1 MNALT
6 QAASRIARVLA
17 LLGAIAVVV
26 MMLHICLDVVLRNL
40 FRYSFSST
48 NAMVARYYKVP
59 LAFLPLAYIEL
70 RDEMVSV
77 ELIDSF
83 LPPWLRQLSDALVA
97 AIACGIYGTLAW
109 ATWGSMVSNW
119 RRGTMIELG
128 DIEFLTYPSYIFPT
142 LGFALATGACLVK
155 AADRARHI
163 GRSA

>member
-48 NAMVARYYKVP
+48 NAMVARYYMVP

-128 DIEFLTYPSYIFPT
+128 DTNRACIALAEFSETYP
-142 LGFALATGACLVK
+142 ALAAGRLQGQYEANRGKVK
-155 AADRARHI
+155 CD
-163 GRSA
+163 

>member
-1 MNALT
+1 MDT
-6 QAASRIARVLA
+6 IVKAASVVARVLA

-48 NAMVARYYKVP
+48 NAMVARYYMVP

-77 ELIDSF
+77 ELIDGF
-83 LPPWLRQLSDALVA
+83 LPRWLRQASDALVA
-97 AIACGIYGTLAW
+97 LIACGIYGTLTW

-119 RRGTMIELG
+119 SRGTMIELG
-128 DIEFLTYPSYIFPT
+128 EIAFLTYPSYVFPT
-142 LGFALATGACLVK
+142 VGFALATAACLIK
-155 AADRARHI
+155 AADRARQI
-163 GRSA
+163 GDPA